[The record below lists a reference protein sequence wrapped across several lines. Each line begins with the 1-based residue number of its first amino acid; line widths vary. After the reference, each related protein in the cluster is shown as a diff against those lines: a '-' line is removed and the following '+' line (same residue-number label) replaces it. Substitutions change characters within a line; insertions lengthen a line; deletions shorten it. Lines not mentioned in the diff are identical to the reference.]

1 MKNCF
6 EINAASYRT
15 SQNFF
20 RSDGSFKRR
29 LNEKFSIPQNF
40 VIDAEEV
47 IDAWFPNESYD
58 IFISYSHDDEA
69 LAMGIAS
76 TLEEKLKL
84 KVFVDGLFWGSA
96 NDLIE
101 KLQKNKELYLQD
113 VLLAADHVHSMLA
126 SSILNVMKSSHVV
139 FFINT
144 KHSEFRFKNTSK
156 TLSPW
161 IFLERTFAKAMCP
174 QKLLDRQKILNE
186 ASAYKVVYTSPT
198 SADWKHVSL
207 KQLED
212 WCELCEKS
220 GIIKNNALS
229 EWEKI

>member
-96 NDLIE
+96 NDLI
-101 KLQKNKELYLQD
+101 KKITKQNLNLKN

-126 SSILNVMKSSHVV
+126 CSILNVMKSSHSV

-144 KHSEFRFKNTSK
+144 KHSEFRFKNTNK

-186 ASAYKVVYTSPT
+186 ASAYKVVYTSPI
-198 SADWKHVSL
+198 SADWKHISL

-212 WCELCEKS
+212 WCKLCEKS
-220 GIIKNNALS
+220 DIIKNNALS
-229 EWEKI
+229 ELEKI

>member
-6 EINAASYRT
+6 EIDNVADLPS
-15 SQNFF
+15 SDFF
-20 RSDGSFKRR
+20 RRASF
-29 LNEKFSIPQNF
+29 FQNRF
-40 VIDAEEV
+40 EQKLRVSNNYIIDAEKI

-212 WCELCEKS
+212 WCKLCEKS
-220 GIIKNNALS
+220 DIIKNNALS
-229 EWEKI
+229 ELEKI